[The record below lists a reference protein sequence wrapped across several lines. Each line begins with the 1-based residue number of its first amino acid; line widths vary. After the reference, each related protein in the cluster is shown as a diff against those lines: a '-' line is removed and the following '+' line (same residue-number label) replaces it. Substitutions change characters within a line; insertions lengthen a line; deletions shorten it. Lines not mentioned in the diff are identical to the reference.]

1 MNFLKVLKWTSLS
14 IVIGT
19 LIGLMISYKSDIPVE
34 ELKLKYAN
42 EQSKFIVVDGM
53 QVHYRD
59 EGDPSDSVPIVL
71 IHGTSS
77 SLHTWDSC
85 TEAWIKNH
93 RVIRFD
99 LPAFG
104 LTGPNA
110 DNDYSIARYAS
121 FVNELLEKLSVKRC
135 YIAGNSLGGFIT
147 WTYTLNHPEKVK
159 KMILIDAGGYPLDPN
174 KSGTLAFKMGKTPV
188 LKHLLT
194 ILMSRSVVEKSL
206 KTAYYD
212 ENKVTDNIVD
222 RYMNLALR
230 EGNRKAFVARMNQVF
245 AGDTAEIKTIRTPT
259 LIIWGDHDRLIPLE
273 CAYKFQRD
281 LPNNQ
286 LVVLK
291 NEGHVAMEESPERII
306 PLMED
311 FITSQ

>member
-1 MNFLKVLKWTSLS
+1 MKIFNTILKWFFIASA
-14 IVIGT
+14 IVI
-19 LIGLMISYKSDIPVE
+19 LISLVLNFRSDMPVE
-34 ELKLKYAN
+34 QLKIKYCNN
-42 EQSKFIVVDGM
+42 ESKFIEVDDM

-59 EGDPSDSVPIVL
+59 EGDIADSLPIVL

-77 SLHTWDSC
+77 SLHTWDVC
-85 TEAWIKNH
+85 TKEWMKNH

-110 DNDYSIARYAS
+110 ENDYSIARYAS
-121 FVNELLEKLSVKRC
+121 FVNALLEKLSVKRC

-147 WTYTLNHPEKVK
+147 WTFTLNHPEKVK
-159 KMILIDAGGYPLDPN
+159 KMILIDAGGYPIDAN
-174 KSGTLAFKMGKTPV
+174 KSGTLAFKLGRTPV

-194 ILMSRSVVEKSL
+194 VLMSRSVVEKSL

-212 ENKVTDNIVD
+212 ENKVTDSIVD
-222 RYMNLALR
+222 RYMEMALR

-245 AGDTAEIKTIRTPT
+245 AGDTAKIKTIKTPT

-281 LPNNQ
+281 LPNNK
-286 LVVLK
+286 LIVLK
-291 NEGHVAMEESPERII
+291 NEGHVAMEESPERVIS
-306 PLMED
+306 LVED
-311 FITSQ
+311 FIKN

>member
-1 MNFLKVLKWTSLS
+1 MKFLKVLKWTFLS
-14 IVIGT
+14 IAIGS

-59 EGDPSDSVPIVL
+59 EGDPSDSIPIVL

-77 SLHTWDSC
+77 SLHTWDAC
-85 TEAWIKNH
+85 TKAWVKNH

-110 DNDYSIARYAS
+110 DNDYSIARYAL

-147 WTYTLNHPEKVK
+147 WTYTLNHPEKVE

-174 KSGTLAFKMGKTPV
+174 KSGTLAFKMGRTPV
-188 LKHLLT
+188 LKNLLT

-212 ENKVTDNIVD
+212 ENKVTDSIVD
-222 RYMNLALR
+222 RYMEMALR

-245 AGDTAEIKTIRTPT
+245 AGDISQIKTITTPT
-259 LIIWGDHDRLIPLE
+259 LIIWGDQDRLIPLE

-286 LVVLK
+286 LVVLE

-306 PLMED
+306 PLFED
-311 FITSQ
+311 FIITQ